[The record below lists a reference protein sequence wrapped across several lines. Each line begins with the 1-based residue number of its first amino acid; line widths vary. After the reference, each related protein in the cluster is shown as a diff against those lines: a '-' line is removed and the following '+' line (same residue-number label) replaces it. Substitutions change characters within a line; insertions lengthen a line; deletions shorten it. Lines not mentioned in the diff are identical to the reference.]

1 MLIYI
6 NRKTKDPKLL
16 APGVPVVCN
25 QITGILFCGYRLI
38 YLDKNFSSDFQE
50 HRWTYIWF
58 IQLIMLLFAFLT
70 NKFLMWLHKG
80 TLINILDENYS
91 ISAIIKF
98 VCSTDL
104 TNYSKQTPCKLIVL
118 STKKVLFVVLVVCS
132 IFLLMKDIFYIAV
145 TLTNEKFDVDQIII
159 FIFSFF
165 VPIISEYFCCTQ
177 VNTVK
182 TILFFIPYYVFACYI
197 LALYVLILP
206 FCEALRVQRSLKFF
220 VFCFGLIKFLYH
232 TKIIS

>member
-6 NRKTKDPKLL
+6 NRKTKDLKLI
-16 APGVPVVCN
+16 APGFPVVCN
-25 QITGILFCGYRLI
+25 QITGILFCGYRL
-38 YLDKNFSSDFQE
+38 YFDKNFSNDFRE

-104 TNYSKQTPCKLIVL
+104 TDYNKQTPYELIVL
-118 STKKVLFVVLVVCS
+118 STKKVLFVVLVVCT
-132 IFLLMKDIFYIAV
+132 IFLLMKDIFYIIV
-145 TLTNEKFDVDQIII
+145 TLANEKIAVDQIII

-165 VPIISEYFCCTQ
+165 VPVISEYFCCTQ
-177 VNTVK
+177 ENFVK
-182 TILFFIPYYVFACYI
+182 TILFFVPYYAFACCT
-197 LALYVLILP
+197 LAWFVLILP
-206 FCEALRVQRSLKFF
+206 FSTALRVQRSLTFF
-220 VFCFGLIKFLYH
+220 VFCFGLIKRCEA
-232 TKIIS
+232 